1 MGKIVLENIS
11 KKYTSALVVEPLKNI
26 NLTVM
31 PGDFIAISGD
41 SGIGKSTL
49 LYVMGGLIKPTGGDI
64 FYDNKPINKFS
75 PRDINIFRA
84 QTVSVIFQD
93 FQFVQ
98 ALTLKDNLIVA
109 AMAGKKKANKQ
120 SIEIEIDE
128 YLDRLNLHD
137 RRFFL
142 PSQLSG
148 GQKRRAMVIAGVLRN
163 SEFILADEPTNDTDS
178 ATVNEIMKILMEQKA
193 KGRGIV
199 IVSHNKDITEYAD
212 EEYTLSKGMLVKV
225 KYKGEVTK

>member
-1 MGKIVLENIS
+1 MSKIVLENIS
-11 KKYTSALVVEPLKNI
+11 KRYTSALIIEPLKNI
-26 NLTVM
+26 DLTVES
-31 PGDFIAISGD
+31 GDFIAISGD

-49 LYVMGGLIKPTGGDI
+49 LYVMGGLIKPTGGEI
-64 FYDNKPINKFS
+64 FYNNKAMINFRS
-75 PRDINIFRA
+75 REIAQFRA

-98 ALTLKDNLIVA
+98 ALTLRDNLLVA
-109 AMAGKKKANKQ
+109 AMAGKRNVNKQ
-120 SIEIEIDE
+120 DIEVEIDE
-128 YLDRLNLHD
+128 YLDRLNLHN

-178 ATVNEIMKILMEQKA
+178 ATVDEIMKILLEQKA

-199 IVSHNKDITEYAD
+199 IVSHNRDIAGYAD
-212 EEYTLSKGMLVKV
+212 EEYTLSEGKLVKV
-225 KYKGEVTK
+225 KHKMKVVK